1 MDRKKRTRIGTPKSC
16 FVFIRFHSSFAYVW
30 HKALYLLCQN
40 FVRNE
45 PLVLILWPN
54 SYNRGVFKN
63 IIKRNTR
70 WQSKSFGT
78 IWIFYNCLLDHGKID
93 ISGLSDSLL
102 IWLVN
107 IKFIKWELFTER
119 QFELGGNMVTKW
131 WFGTL
136 IFGLLAVVL
145 SLFKEFKQT
154 PLLNII
160 F

>member
-1 MDRKKRTRIGTPKSC
+1 M
-16 FVFIRFHSSFAYVW
+16 
-30 HKALYLLCQN
+30 LCQN
-40 FVRNE
+40 FVRNKL
-45 PLVLILWPN
+45 LVLILWPN
-54 SYNRGVFKN
+54 SYNRGYLKISLNAILAGSQKVLKPSGF
-63 IIKRNTR
+63 
-70 WQSKSFGT
+70 FH
-78 IWIFYNCLLDHGKID
+78 NCLLDHNKID

-119 QFELGGNMVTKW
+119 QFELGGNMGTKW

-145 SLFKEFKQT
+145 SLFWEFKQT